1 MYLCKFRFKWCLC
14 RWHYVFSLTPLIMNL
29 AKFKFIYT
37 FLLRK
42 SLMILCIISSAGA
55 SSPAVPTN
63 VGSRDGSSHGHGSRA
78 ASLSCVGSQ
87 PPRTSL
93 STSAGGS
100 AFGSSRPSC
109 RPWERGDL
117 LRRLATFKPLNWFGK
132 PKVWTWL
139 GHEILS
145 VNLFVIC
152 DLWFVD

>member
-1 MYLCKFRFKWCLC
+1 MTLSLFSYTTDYEFCQDQIYL
-14 RWHYVFSLTPLIMNL
+14 YVPFV
-29 AKFKFIYT
+29 
-37 FLLRK
+37 K

-132 PKVWTWL
+132 PKVCTWL
-139 GHEILS
+139 GHEFLS

-152 DLWFVD
+152 GLRYMKIPILEHNGRLFC

>member
-1 MYLCKFRFKWCLC
+1 ML
-14 RWHYVFSLTPLIMNL
+14 YVF
-29 AKFKFIYT
+29 
-37 FLLRK
+37 
-42 SLMILCIISSAGA
+42 ISSAGA

-63 VGSRDGSSHGHGSRA
+63 VGSIDGSSHGHGSKA

-117 LRRLATFKPLNWFGK
+117 LRRLATFKPSNWLGK
-132 PKVWTWL
+132 PKVRSSLDSLDYIPKSFCHWWFSMFEHR
-139 GHEILS
+139 GIEI
-145 VNLFVIC
+145 
-152 DLWFVD
+152 